1 MNERRTPVELSSD
14 PGELARIYD
23 EYIESLERR
32 LIVLVYGTAP
42 DPLP

>member
-14 PGELARIYD
+14 PGELVRIYD
-23 EYIESLERR
+23 EYVESLVRR
-32 LIVLVYGTAP
+32 LIVIVYGTVP